1 MCYFLSLALADDGR
15 MAKARAMAGQAKKLF
30 DKETPDE
37 QKVIAAG
44 LDRFEDWQLLLSA
57 PQPSDEEIEAAE
69 PDSDEVEETSDDG
82 EELEEEA
89 DAPDGPGP

>member
-1 MCYFLSLALADDGR
+1 MLIRLDLT
-15 MAKARAMAGQAKKLF
+15 
-30 DKETPDE
+30 KE
-37 QKVIAAG
+37 
-44 LDRFEDWQLLLSA
+44 
-57 PQPSDEEIEAAE
+57 PSDEEIEAAE